1 MPVGL
6 LLMSLT
12 VAGCATTMGSGG
24 TKVACTSF
32 QPISWSKKDT
42 DVTIRDVKQH
52 NAAWKAVC
60 L

>member
-1 MPVGL
+1 
-6 LLMSLT
+6 MSLS

-42 DVTIRDVKQH
+42 DVTIKEVKQH